1 MSVFDRL
8 KQQLDIQKREQG
20 ISALD
25 IADLPPNLR
34 KIMRMMLRE
43 VVMKHTE
50 LVVAV
55 EAMPAANRMT
65 QAELD
70 AALKTL
76 VEQNWLVRYG
86 SGDLMSFKVNLRRR
100 AGSQLGQDIWSALG
114 NRIASSKENPPKEKN
129 LQ

>member
-43 VVMKHTE
+43 VVLKYTE
-50 LVVAV
+50 LVTAV
-55 EAMPAANRMT
+55 EAMPAANRMS

-70 AALKTL
+70 AALNTL
-76 VEQNWLVRYG
+76 VQQNWLVRYG

-100 AGSQLGQDIWSALG
+100 AGSQLSQDIWSALG
-114 NRIASSKENPPKEKN
+114 DRIASSKKSTPK
-129 LQ
+129 

>member
-43 VVMKHTE
+43 VVLKYTE
-50 LVVAV
+50 LVTAV
-55 EAMPAANRMT
+55 EAMPPANRMS

-76 VEQNWLVRYG
+76 VQQNWLVRYG
-86 SGDLMSFKVNLRRR
+86 SGELMSFKVNLRRR

-114 NRIASSKENPPKEKN
+114 DRIASSKESGPKENN